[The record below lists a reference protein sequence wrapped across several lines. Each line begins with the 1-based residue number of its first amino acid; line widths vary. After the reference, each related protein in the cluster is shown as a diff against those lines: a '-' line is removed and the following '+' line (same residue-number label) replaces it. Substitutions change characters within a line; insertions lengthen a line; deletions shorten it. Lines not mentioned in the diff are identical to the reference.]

1 MPTEDWETNC
11 HMRADEERMT
21 MSRSI
26 AAESE
31 ELLGVVRT
39 AVLSHEEQYYA
50 PRIEVMIITR
60 EMLLRYQ

>member
-1 MPTEDWETNC
+1 
-11 HMRADEERMT
+11 MRADEERMT